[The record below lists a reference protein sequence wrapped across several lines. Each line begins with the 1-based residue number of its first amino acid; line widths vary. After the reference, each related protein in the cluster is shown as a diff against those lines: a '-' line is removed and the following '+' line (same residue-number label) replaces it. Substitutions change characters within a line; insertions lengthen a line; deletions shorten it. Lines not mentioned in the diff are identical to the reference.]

1 MAEPD
6 KKTPPKRL
14 PRFRSYEEEAEF
26 WDTHDSTEFEHLFK
40 PTRLRFA
47 EKIEHV
53 LMVTLDGP
61 VLDRL
66 IEMARS
72 KDQGPVALAAQL
84 IVEGLDRMGAPA
96 VDRAAMKGKKHG

>member
-1 MAEPD
+1 
-6 KKTPPKRL
+6 
-14 PRFRSYEEEAEF
+14 
-26 WDTHDSTEFEHLFK
+26 
-40 PTRLRFA
+40 
-47 EKIEHV
+47 
-53 LMVTLDGP
+53 MVTLDGP